1 MLRLKTDIITF
12 GKHKGKLVSECL
24 IKDPEYLY
32 WLMKNTDRT
41 DFDTDL
47 IKEISIAEDKA
58 YRARYDGM
66 SWGDLEF

>member
-1 MLRLKTDIITF
+1 MLKIKTDIISF
-12 GKHKGKLVSECL
+12 GKHKGKSIEECL

-32 WLMKNTDRT
+32 WLMKNTNRT
-41 DFDTDL
+41 DFDNDL
-47 IKEISIAEDKA
+47 KNEIRNAEEKA

>member
-1 MLRLKTDIITF
+1 MLKIKTDIIYF
-12 GKHKGKLVSECL
+12 GKHKGKSVGECL

-32 WLMKNTDRT
+32 WLMKNTDKT
-41 DFDTDL
+41 DFSDDL
-47 IKEISIAEDKA
+47 KKEIILAEDKA

>member
-1 MLRLKTDIITF
+1 MLKNKECIINF
-12 GKHKGKLVSECL
+12 GKHKGKSVSECL

-32 WLMKNTDRT
+32 WLMKNTDKT
-41 DFDTDL
+41 DFSDDL
-47 IKEISIAEDKA
+47 KKEIKSAEDKA

>member
-1 MLRLKTDIITF
+1 MLKSKTDIITF
-12 GKHKGKLVSECL
+12 GKHKGKSVSECL

-32 WLMKNTDRT
+32 WLMNQTERT
-41 DFDTDL
+41 SFDDDL
-47 IKEISIAEDKA
+47 KKEIKLAEDKA